1 MIMRL
6 IVFISLLPLLSFSQK
21 VFVDNSQVS
30 FFSSAPLENISA
42 ISNKLDGVVNLET
55 GDFFFRI
62 PTNTFIF
69 PSSLMQKHFNEKYIE
84 SEKYNLSS
92 FKGNFKEKV
101 SILQDGLINVSAK
114 GTLNLHGVD
123 QDIIVNT
130 HLNIKNQ
137 VVVFYSEFNVVLKNY
152 KMRRYFV

>member
-1 MIMRL
+1 MRMRL
-6 IVFISLLPLLSFSQK
+6 ILFLSLLPLLSFSQK
-21 VFVDNSQVS
+21 VFVDNAQVS
-30 FFSSAPLENISA
+30 FYSSAPLENISA

-69 PSSLMQKHFNEKYIE
+69 PSALMQKHFNEKYIE

-92 FKGNFKEKV
+92 FQGNFNEKV
-101 SILQDGLINVSAK
+101 SISQDGLTTVSAT

-123 QDIIVNT
+123 QDIVSSYGYPR
-130 HLNIKNQ
+130 L
-137 VVVFYSEFNVVLKNY
+137 SCL
-152 KMRRYFV
+152 